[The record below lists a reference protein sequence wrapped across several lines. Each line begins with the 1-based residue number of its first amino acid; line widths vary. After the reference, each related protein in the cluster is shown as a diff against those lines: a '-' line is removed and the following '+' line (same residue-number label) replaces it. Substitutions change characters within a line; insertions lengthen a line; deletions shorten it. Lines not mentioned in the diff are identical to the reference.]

1 MYIGV
6 KHLHSFLAY
15 FVLLLVIAAIASA
28 IAGRSAKRPFDGLGR
43 KLALFGL
50 VAAHLQLLIGLLIYF
65 VSPLGIGNFSGAN
78 MGNSTARLYM
88 LEHPLMMIIGIVL
101 ITIGFAKAKRATV
114 PGKGF
119 HQILVWYTIAL
130 ALMLSR
136 IPWSVWPVA
145 G

>member
-1 MYIGV
+1 M
-6 KHLHSFLAY
+6 
-15 FVLLLVIAAIASA
+15 IAAIAAAFS
-28 IAGRSAKRPFDGLGR
+28 GRSAKRPFGGIGR

-50 VAAHLQLLIGLLIYF
+50 IAAHLQLLFGLAIYF
-65 VSPLGIGNFSGAN
+65 ISPLGISNFSGPN

-88 LEHPLMMIIGIVL
+88 LEHPLMMIVAIVL
-101 ITIGFAKAKRATV
+101 VTVGFAKAKRATV